1 MCRYAEWVLSFGRE
15 VIVQVRREG
24 AKRCRGAEVQS
35 VRVVESR
42 CSAVVAVQGADQV
55 QSRAKSRCRGGAGRL
70 PVAEVYGGADELRC

>member
-1 MCRYAEWVLSFGRE
+1 M
-15 VIVQVRREG
+15 Q
-24 AKRCRGAEVQS
+24 RCRGAEVQS